1 MQLKAGITALAERQ
15 LQRQTKTLKEKEKEN
30 ICKFLSQ
37 DGTEN
42 VEAVKR
48 KNRNYMSKR
57 RHKVKKRQIC
67 FFLAVAKP
75 LPKTISENIEVV
87 KEQMGIENRKGLQQ
101 CSNCLLV
108 DLDYDIG
115 GKYI

>member
-42 VEAVKR
+42 AEAVKR
-48 KNRNYMSKR
+48 KIGITRENAGT
-57 RHKVKKRQIC
+57 KK
-67 FFLAVAKP
+67 K
-75 LPKTISENIEVV
+75 K
-87 KEQMGIENRKGLQQ
+87 
-101 CSNCLLV
+101 
-108 DLDYDIG
+108 
-115 GKYI
+115 GKYVSF

>member
-42 VEAVKR
+42 AEAVKR
-48 KNRNYMSKR
+48 
-57 RHKVKKRQIC
+57 QI
-67 FFLAVAKP
+67 
-75 LPKTISENIEVV
+75 
-87 KEQMGIENRKGLQQ
+87 GITRANAGTK
-101 CSNCLLV
+101 
-108 DLDYDIG
+108 
-115 GKYI
+115 